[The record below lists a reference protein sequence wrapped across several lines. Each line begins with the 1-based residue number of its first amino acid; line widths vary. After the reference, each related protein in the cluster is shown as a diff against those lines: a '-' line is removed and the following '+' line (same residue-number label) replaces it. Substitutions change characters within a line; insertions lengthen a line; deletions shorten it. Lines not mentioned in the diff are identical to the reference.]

1 LFLHS
6 AFFILHFPMK
16 YLVDQFVDYISLE
29 RGLSAN
35 TRSAYQSDLIKFIQF
50 LERRKIPTINAVK
63 RDDVL
68 DFLLFEKD
76 HGLGVNS
83 ISRLFVAVKIF
94 FRFLQQ
100 EGLLTGN
107 ITEAMDSPKLWK
119 ALPSTMSVKEV
130 ERLLAAPEGE
140 KPVVIRDRALLEL
153 LYATGLRVSELCNL
167 TLDNI
172 YFDAGYLRCT
182 GKGQKERVVPFSEKA
197 ASALKKYIDGPRG
210 SFTEDPQNRFV
221 FLSRRGTKI
230 SRKTVWKLIKQYAR
244 QAGIQ
249 KKISPHTLRHS
260 FASHLLANNAPLR
273 VIQEMLGHADI
284 TTTQIYTHVDQSRLK
299 SIHEQF
305 HPRARFADSARQ
317 TR

>member
-1 LFLHS
+1 
-6 AFFILHFPMK
+6 MR
-16 YLVDQFVDYISLE
+16 YLVDQFTDYISLE

-35 TRSAYQSDLIKFIQF
+35 TRSAYQSDLLKFIQF
-50 LERRKIPTINAVK
+50 LERQKIATLNAVTRK
-63 RDDVL
+63 DIL
-68 DFLLFEKD
+68 DFLLFAKN

-83 ISRLFVAVKIF
+83 VSRLFVVIKVF
-94 FRFLQQ
+94 FRFLQR

-107 ITEAMDSPKLWK
+107 ITEVMDSPKLWK
-119 ALPSTMSVKEV
+119 TLPATLTVKEV

-140 KPVVIRDRALLEL
+140 KPIAIRDRALIEL
-153 LYATGLRVSELCNL
+153 LYATGLRVSELCGL

-197 ASALKKYIDGPRG
+197 ASVLKKYIDSARG
-210 SFTEDPQNRFV
+210 SFTADPQNRFV

-230 SRKTVWKLIKQYAR
+230 SRGMVWKLIKQYAR
-244 QAGIQ
+244 KSGIQ

-284 TTTQIYTHVDQSRLK
+284 ATTQIYTHVDKSRLK

-305 HPRARFADSARQ
+305 HPRAR
-317 TR
+317 

>member
-1 LFLHS
+1 MCLCPFVTLC
-6 AFFILHFPMK
+6 LLPMK
-16 YLVDQFVDYISLE
+16 YLVDQFIDYISLE

-35 TRSAYQSDLIKFIQF
+35 TRSAYQSDLIKFIQY
-50 LERRKIPTINAVK
+50 LERRKIATINAVTRK
-63 RDDVL
+63 DCL

-83 ISRLFVAVKIF
+83 ISRLFVAVKVF
-94 FRFLQQ
+94 FRFLQR

-119 ALPSTMSVKEV
+119 ALPATLSVKEV

-140 KPVVIRDRALLEL
+140 KPGIVRDRALIEL

-197 ASALKKYIDGPRG
+197 ASVLKKYIDDARG
-210 SFTEDPQNRFV
+210 SFTGDPQNRFV
-221 FLSRRGTKI
+221 FLSRRGVKI

-244 QAGIQ
+244 KVGIQ

-305 HPRARFADSARQ
+305 HPRAR
-317 TR
+317 

>member
-1 LFLHS
+1 LRLYHFIALRLFFMRS
-6 AFFILHFPMK
+6 
-16 YLVDQFVDYISLE
+16 LVDQFIDYLALE
-29 RGLSAN
+29 RGLSPN
-35 TRSAYQSDLIKFIQF
+35 TRAAYQSDLIKLIQF
-50 LERRKIPTINAVK
+50 LERRKIATLNAITRK
-63 RDDVL
+63 DIL

-83 ISRLFVAVKIF
+83 ISRLFVAIKVF

-107 ITEAMDSPKLWK
+107 ITEVMDSPKIWK
-119 ALPSTMSVKEV
+119 ALPATLSVKEV
-130 ERLLAAPEGE
+130 DRLLAAPAGD
-140 KPVVIRDRALLEL
+140 KPVAVRDSALLEM

-182 GKGQKERVVPFSEKA
+182 GKGEKERVVPFSGKA
-197 ASALKKYIDGPRG
+197 ASALKKYLENARG
-210 SFTEDPQNRFV
+210 SFTGDPQNRHV
-221 FLSRRGTKI
+221 FLSRRGKKI
-230 SRKTVWKLIKQYAR
+230 SRKMVWKLIRQYAR
-244 QAGIQ
+244 KADIQ

-273 VIQEMLGHADI
+273 IIQEMLGHADI

-299 SIHEQF
+299 SIHEKF
-305 HPRARFADSARQ
+305 HPRAR
-317 TR
+317 